1 VDFRVQKMERYT
13 MKLGS
18 SRYKLRKVRKTGSGI
33 HLYSLIDC
41 MLLLVYILSR
51 DKWMST
57 LMTTELFTMQQ
68 QPLSS
73 LLGFVEIILM
83 IIMTRDYSN
92 IAHPYSCSPLDPYKQ
107 ACFLLTLSCMTM
119 NLPSQS
125 VRSQASQHIQ
135 KPSQCKNASYM
146 QSLRGSG
153 CSCLVCIS

>member
-1 VDFRVQKMERYT
+1 MDFRVRQMEKYT

-18 SRYKLRKVRKTGSGI
+18 SRYKLRKVRKTGSCR
-33 HLYSLIDC
+33 HPFVLIDC

-57 LMTTELFTMQQ
+57 LTVTTELFTMQQ

-83 IIMTRDYSN
+83 IIMTDYSN
-92 IAHPYSCSPLDPYKQ
+92 IVHPYSCSPLDPYKQ
-107 ACFLLTLSCMTM
+107 ACFLLILSCMTI

-135 KPSQCKNASYM
+135 KPSQCKNAS
-146 QSLRGSG
+146 
-153 CSCLVCIS
+153 

>member
-1 VDFRVQKMERYT
+1 MSWLAVVGGIVWISGYRRWRSTQWSWDLQGTSWERW
-13 MKLGS
+13 G
-18 SRYKLRKVRKTGSGI
+18 RQDHAGI

-57 LMTTELFTMQQ
+57 LTVTTELFTMQQ

-73 LLGFVEIILM
+73 LLGFVEIIPM
-83 IIMTRDYSN
+83 IIMTDYSN
-92 IAHPYSCSPLDPYKQ
+92 IVHPYTCSPLDPYKQ
-107 ACFLLTLSCMTM
+107 ACFLLILSCMTI

-135 KPSQCKNASYM
+135 KPSQCKNAS
-146 QSLRGSG
+146 
-153 CSCLVCIS
+153 

>member
-1 VDFRVQKMERYT
+1 M
-13 MKLGS
+13 
-18 SRYKLRKVRKTGSGI
+18 
-33 HLYSLIDC
+33 YSLIDC

-57 LMTTELFTMQQ
+57 LTVTTELFTMQQ

-83 IIMTRDYSN
+83 MIMTRDYSN

-125 VRSQASQHIQ
+125 VRSPASQHIQ

-146 QSLRGSG
+146 QSWQCVGPG
-153 CSCLVCIS
+153 VVAWCALVRHAFTDQITSTCTQSKQR